1 MSLKIQNSRQL
12 LKRTSTTGA
21 TPTCFTGATPH
32 TESGWTINDIYPGE
46 FYLNM
51 SDRRLWYGWEDDNG
65 NRGVQEIVG
74 FTGGSASC
82 ITDLYVTNIYGCS
95 PINIWDN
102 LIMQTGTTIQSPDG
116 WMTLDLDTTG
126 VGIGSF
132 KYDNG
137 TQQTEIQIGA
147 NTLNFFVNNTPAFE
161 DMAWVMNSSDWGV
174 SFTQSD
180 TQILVNGTNT
190 NPSIPSVNWQSEGI
204 IELKGTTNSNP
215 QFVILED
222 GQVKIQDYL
231 FVDDSI
237 RTFNLTADTITATT
251 YQNLPFELQFA
262 CSDETTAITTG
273 TTKIT
278 LRSPCA
284 FTLTEVRGS
293 LSTAQTTGNTFTVDV
308 NLNGSSV
315 LSTLLTID
323 NGEKTSVTAATPP
336 VISTTSIP
344 DDGEIT
350 IDVDQIG
357 DGTAKGL
364 KILLKGKRDS

>member
-21 TPTCFTGATPH
+21 TPTCFTGATYH

-51 SDRRLWYGWEDDNG
+51 TDKRLWYGWEDNNG

-82 ITDLYVTNIYGCS
+82 ITDLYVTNIHGCS

-102 LIMQTGTTIQSPDG
+102 LVMQTGTTIQSPDG
-116 WMTLDLDTTG
+116 WMKLDLDTTG
-126 VGIGSF
+126 VGVGSF

-137 TQQTEIQIGA
+137 TNQTEIQVGS
-147 NTLNFFVNNTPAFE
+147 NTLNFFVNNNVSLQ
-161 DMAWVMNSSDWGV
+161 DMAWIMNSADWGV
-174 SFTQSD
+174 TFTQSD
-180 TQILVNGTNT
+180 TQLLVDGSNMNV
-190 NPSIPSVNWQSEGI
+190 NAPSMYFRGEGQ
-204 IELKGTTNSNP
+204 IELKSSTNANS
-215 QFVILED
+215 QYVILED
-222 GQVKIQDYL
+222 GRVLIQDYL
-231 FVDDSI
+231 YVDDSI

-262 CSDETTAITTG
+262 CSDETTPITTG

-284 FTLTEVRGS
+284 FTLTQVRGS
-293 LSTAQTTGNTFTVDV
+293 LTTAQASGNIFTADV
-308 NLNGSSV
+308 NLNGTSV
-315 LSTLLTID
+315 LSTKLTID
-323 NGEKTSVTAATPP
+323 NTEKTSTTAATPP

-350 IDVDQIG
+350 IDIDQVG
-357 DGTAKGL
+357 NGTATGL
-364 KILLKGKRDS
+364 KITLIGKRNS

>member
-21 TPTCFTGATPH
+21 TPTCFTGATYH

-51 SDRRLWYGWEDDNG
+51 SDKRLWYGWEDDNG

-82 ITDLYVTNIYGCS
+82 ITDLYVTNIFGCS

-102 LIMQTGTTIQSPDG
+102 VVMQTGTTIQSPDG
-116 WMTLDLDTTG
+116 WMKLDLDTTG
-126 VGIGSF
+126 VGFGSF

-137 TQQTEIQIGA
+137 TNQTEIQVGS
-147 NTLNFFVNNTPAFE
+147 NTLNFFVNNGVSLQ
-161 DMAWVMNSSDWGV
+161 DMAWIMNSSDWGV
-174 SFTQSD
+174 TFTQSD
-180 TQILVNGTNT
+180 TQILVDGTNT
-190 NPSIPSVNWQSEGI
+190 NVNAPSIYWQSEGQ
-204 IELKGTTNSNP
+204 IELKGTTNANF
-215 QFVILED
+215 QYVILED
-222 GQVKIQDYL
+222 GRVRIEDYL
-231 FVDDSI
+231 YVDDSI

-262 CSDETTAITTG
+262 CSDETTALTTG

-278 LRSPCA
+278 LRIPCA
-284 FTLTEVRGS
+284 FTLTEVRAS
-293 LSTAQTTGNTFTVDV
+293 LSTAQTTGSTFTTDI
-308 NLNGSSV
+308 NLNGTSI
-315 LSTLLTID
+315 LSTKLTID
-323 NGEKTSVTAATPP
+323 NGEKTSVTATTPP
-336 VISTTSIP
+336 VISTTSMP

-350 IDVDQIG
+350 IDIDVVG

-364 KILLKGKRDS
+364 KILMKGKRDS